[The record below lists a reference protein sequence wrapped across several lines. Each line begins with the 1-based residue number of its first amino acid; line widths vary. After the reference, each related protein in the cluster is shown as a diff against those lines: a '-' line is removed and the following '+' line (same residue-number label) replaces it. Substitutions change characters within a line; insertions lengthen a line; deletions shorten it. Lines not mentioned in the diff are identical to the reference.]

1 MLDTI
6 KQGLLAG
13 LGAIAL
19 TKEALESATRKLVD
33 EKKISTE
40 DAKRLVDDLAKEG
53 EKANKELQ
61 DKISQSFNS
70 VMQSVKL
77 ATRSEVD
84 ELRAR
89 VEELEKKVASM
100 EAEGPMDVQ
109 S

>member
-1 MLDTI
+1 MLDMI
-6 KQGLLAG
+6 KQSLLAG

-19 TKEALESATRKLVD
+19 SKEALENATRKLVD

-40 DAKRLVDDLAKEG
+40 DARRLVDDLAREG

-61 DKISQSFNS
+61 DKISQSLNS
-70 VMQSVKL
+70 MMQSVKL

-89 VEELEKKVASM
+89 VEELEKKIVSM
-100 EAEGPMDVQ
+100 EAKGPMHVQ